1 VTDITAAM
9 VKELRDAT
17 SAGMMECK
25 RALQETDG
33 DFDEAVKLLR
43 EKGMASA
50 AKRADRATSEGKV
63 GVMVRDGVGA
73 IAAIGCE
80 TEPVSNNDDFLGY
93 AESVLKA
100 VFADGAEAP
109 AALEGQRVELTSK
122 LGENIQVVGAKR
134 LQASNGE
141 LLTFYVHGPANKRGA
156 LVQTRGGEPEAS
168 RSLALHLTF
177 ARPTYT
183 TRDEVPQEL
192 VDAEREILSKSE
204 EVLSKPEQV
213 REKIIEGQLNK
224 RFYGEAVL
232 GEQTW
237 YRADEFSGSVDQYL
251 ADRGIELVDYAWYSV
266 G

>member
-1 VTDITAAM
+1 
-9 VKELRDAT
+9 
-17 SAGMMECK
+17 
-25 RALQETDG
+25 
-33 DFDEAVKLLR
+33 
-43 EKGMASA
+43 
-50 AKRADRATSEGKV
+50 
-63 GVMVRDGVGA
+63 
-73 IAAIGCE
+73 
-80 TEPVSNNDDFLGY
+80 VSNNDDFLGY

>member
-1 VTDITAAM
+1 MTEITAAM

-43 EKGMASA
+43 ERGMASA

-63 GVMVRDGVGA
+63 GVMVRDGIGA

-80 TEPVSNNDDFLGY
+80 TEPVSNNDDFLAY
-93 AESVLKA
+93 AEKVLRT
-100 VFADGAEAP
+100 VFDGGDP
-109 AALEGQRVELTSK
+109 SSLEDERVEIAAK
-122 LGENIQVVGAKR
+122 LGENVQVVGAKR
-134 LQASNGE
+134 IEGTDGDVLSY
-141 LLTFYVHGPANKRGA
+141 YVHAPANKVGA
-156 LVQTRGGEPEAS
+156 VVLTKGGEPEAA

-183 TRDEVPQEL
+183 SRDEVPQEL
-192 VDAEREILSKSE
+192 VDAEREILSRSE
-204 EVLSKPEQV
+204 EVLSKPENV
-213 REKIIEGQLNK
+213 REKIVEGQLNK

-232 GEQTW
+232 SEQTW
-237 YRADEFSGSVDQYL
+237 YRADESTGTVAQYL
-251 ADRGIELVDYAWYSV
+251 KEHGIELLDHAWYAV
-266 G
+266 A